1 MLVESGRVVA
11 VEQDG
16 VWVETLRKTTCGA
29 CAARKGC
36 GHGLLNEVSAGS
48 KGLVRVLVGNDLQAS
63 HCHVDD
69 QVEFTLP
76 EEVILRG
83 SLVVYIMPLL
93 LMLGGATLA
102 SRVPGLSALLSEDL
116 QSLLG
121 AVAGFV
127 LGVGL
132 VRLHARYHRHNAA
145 LQPRLLRRVAS
156 QTNPVSFV

>member
-11 VEQDG
+11 VEEDG

-29 CAARKGC
+29 CSARKGC

-48 KGLVRVLVGNDLQAS
+48 KGLVRILVGDDLKAS
-63 HCHVDD
+63 QCHIDD

-93 LMLGGATLA
+93 TMLGGA
-102 SRVPGLSALLSEDL
+102 ALLAYLTGSFIFISEDV

-121 AVAGFV
+121 AIGGFV

-132 VRLHARYHRHNAA
+132 VRLHSRNNRDNVA
-145 LQPRLLRRVAS
+145 LQPTLLRRVGS
-156 QTNPVSFV
+156 QTNSVSFV

>member
-11 VEQDG
+11 IEQDG

-48 KGLVRVLVGNDLQAS
+48 KGLVRVLVGDDLQPS
-63 HCHVDD
+63 QCNIDD

-83 SLVVYIMPLL
+83 SLVVYIVPLV
-93 LMLGGATLA
+93 LMLAGAALA
-102 SRVPGLSALLSEDL
+102 SGASEFSTLLPDDL
-116 QSLLG
+116 YSLFGAEIGFLLG
-121 AVAGFV
+121 T
-127 LGVGL
+127 GL
-132 VRLHARYHRHNAA
+132 VRLHALQHRNNVAF
-145 LQPRLLRRVAS
+145 QPMLLRRVAS
-156 QTNPVSFV
+156 HTNSVSLV